1 MLKEQ
6 ILIFWKVIFSP
17 YKPVWKLVNKNNSL
31 EQSHHLSYVY
41 ELEVH
46 ICSLWSKYRKT
57 FKLLIISEALIICK
71 LSGGHSSAFI
81 LSLFFTIKVLPKE

>member
-6 ILIFWKVIFSP
+6 ILIFLKVIFSP

-46 ICSLWSKYRKT
+46 ICSL
-57 FKLLIISEALIICK
+57 
-71 LSGGHSSAFI
+71 
-81 LSLFFTIKVLPKE
+81 